1 MKVQGKTCLKV
12 GVSIFLLYLAIHY
25 WPALAGFAASLL
37 GAATPLV
44 IGAMLAY
51 MVNILMSFYERH
63 YFPKSRKSA
72 AGKSRRPVCMLAAF
86 VTMIAIIA
94 LIIGLV
100 VPELVACVQL
110 IFAEL
115 PSALS
120 WVAVHLEKLSFLP
133 ESVTEFLNSINWESG
148 IKQLVE
154 LVTSGIG
161 NVMGTVINLVSSVF
175 SGVVTAFLS
184 LIFAVYL
191 LAGRDRISRQFG
203 RLMDRYLPESLHRK
217 ISYTLKVLNDCFH
230 RYIVGQCT
238 EAVILG
244 LLCTLGM
251 LLLRLPYATM
261 IGALVAFTA
270 LIPVAGAY
278 IGAGVGAFMI
288 LTVSPIKALV
298 FLVFLVILQQLEGNL
313 IYPRVV
319 GSSMGLPGVWV
330 LAAVTVGGG
339 LMGISGML
347 LGVPLTA
354 AIYRMLREDVN
365 RHSAPEPAEAPPD
378 EA

>member
-37 GAATPLV
+37 GAATTLV

-115 PSALS
+115 PSALG

-148 IKQLVE
+148 IQQLVE

-203 RLMDRYLPESLHRK
+203 RLMDRYLPGSLHRK
-217 ISYTLKVLNDCFH
+217 ISYTLNVLNDCFH

-365 RHSAPEPAEAPPD
+365 RHTEPEPAETPPD